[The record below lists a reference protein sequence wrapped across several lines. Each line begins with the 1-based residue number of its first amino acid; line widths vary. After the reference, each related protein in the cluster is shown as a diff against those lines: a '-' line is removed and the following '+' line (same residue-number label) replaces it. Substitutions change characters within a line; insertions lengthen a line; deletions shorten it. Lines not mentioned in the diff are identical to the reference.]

1 MLRRAYALALPLALG
16 CAGAFLAL
24 GCAGASH
31 ATPLVRARATYEL
44 DCPDRDI
51 RIQEELGGWFKAVGC
66 GRKARYR
73 AACDG
78 LSCVV
83 QGEDEPAIPWRD
95 RPPPGSLITR

>member
-1 MLRRAYALALPLALG
+1 MMRSARSLALSLALSLAFALG
-16 CAGAFLAL
+16 CTWGAAN
-24 GCAGASH
+24 AA
-31 ATPLVRARATYEL
+31 PQVRARAAYDL

-51 RIQEELGGWFKAVGC
+51 RLEEEIGGWFKAVGC

-83 QGEDEPAIPWRD
+83 QGEDERAIPWRD
-95 RPPPGSLITR
+95 RPPLNDVVTR